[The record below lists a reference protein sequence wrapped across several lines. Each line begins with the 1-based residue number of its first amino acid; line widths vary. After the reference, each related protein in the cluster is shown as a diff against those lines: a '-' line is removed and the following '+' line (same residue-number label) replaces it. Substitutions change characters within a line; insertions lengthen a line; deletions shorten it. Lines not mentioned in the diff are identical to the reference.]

1 MRVLITGGS
10 GFVGTHLSR
19 HCLDLG
25 HHVTALGGRSIYDAI
40 DHPEFEYMSADT
52 TRSGRWQQRAADADL
67 IFNLAGRTIFQR
79 WSRRIKRQI
88 YDSRVQTTHCLVDAL
103 PAESRA
109 VLVST
114 SAVGYYGD
122 CGNRELVESAPPGDD
137 FLASVSVD
145 WESEANKARA
155 KGARVVVARFG
166 IVLGTDGGALAKM
179 VPAFRSFMGGPLGH
193 GRQWFP
199 WIHIQDLIAACWFLA
214 SREDLQGAFN
224 ICAPHPV
231 RNGQMA
237 RTLGHVLGRPSKMA
251 VPEFMLK
258 IMMGELAGVVLGGQ
272 RTVPAALTAAGF
284 EFNYPELE
292 AALID
297 LVGSASTH
305 RSKSND

>member
-25 HHVTALGGRSIYDAI
+25 HHVTALGGRSTYGAI
-40 DHPEFEYMSADT
+40 DHPEFEYVSADT
-52 TRSGRWQQRAADADL
+52 TRSGEWQQYAADADL

-79 WSRRIKRQI
+79 WTRRTKQQI
-88 YDSRVQTTHCLVDAL
+88 YDSRIETTRCLVEAL
-103 PAESRA
+103 PAESHT
-109 VLVST
+109 VLVSA

-137 FLASVSVD
+137 FLASVGVD
-145 WESEANKARA
+145 WESEANRAQA
-155 KGARVVVARFG
+155 KGARVAVARFG
-166 IVLGTDGGALAKM
+166 IVLGADGGALAKM

-199 WIHIQDLIAACWFLA
+199 WIHIKDLIAACWFLA
-214 SREDLQGAFN
+214 SRDDLHGAFN

-237 RTLGHVLGRPSKMA
+237 RTLGQVLGRPAKMA

-258 IMMGELAGVVLGGQ
+258 IMLGELAGVVLGGQ

-297 LVGSASTH
+297 LVGPSSRH
-305 RSKSND
+305 RSRPDD